1 MSQKLLR
8 ASAKRL
14 AMASFAVPVSFVA
27 MSPASAQ
34 TAQTSQ
40 VLPVTVVTAAR
51 YEQPIEDVVADITVI
66 DRAEIERY
74 GAGTINELL
83 SRLPGVQ
90 SLGFGSNRIF
100 IRGAEA
106 NMTAIYVDGI
116 RFATHDKG
124 SGNPP
129 LSLLNLAH
137 VQRIEL
143 LRGPVGGLYGSS
155 AMGGVIQIFTDGGSG
170 GKSANLGLG
179 SNGLKRMGFG
189 ISGDASPQLGY
200 RIGLQREISDGYAT
214 ELVRTSSSPSMPWRN
229 GSLNLGLDLNVDSSN
244 RVSYVLNAEER
255 DAESNPRWNTTQNT
269 RKQSSSVMS
278 GLRWNSQWTDNAQTE
293 VALSTTR
300 IGVQGNL
307 PERYHT
313 RLWDLSGSLQYK
325 LPTGVLSVGLE
336 RKLDGLNADLDTD
349 NAAIQKIRS
358 QNAAMLGWSAKLGSA
373 AVQLNLRK
381 DDDEIFGGHTSGGAM
396 LAYDLSE
403 NWAIGGGVSTG
414 FKAPTVEQ
422 LYGTYGSPA
431 LLPERSLSKELRL
444 SYTKGSS
451 SAQAVLHR
459 SDFRDMIQGQ
469 QANTNCAG
477 SGFCYS
483 NVQRTEVEGLSL
495 SGKTTVGVVTFAA
508 SWDGLRARNAVT
520 GKPLDYRA
528 DESAAIDVSGPI
540 GGWNVGGQWQA
551 VGERYRYSGGSK
563 LDGYAVLNLH
573 ATKVINKNWTLQARL
588 DNAADRDY
596 SGDGDSV
603 PPGRLW
609 FVGLKWQDR

>member
-1 MSQKLLR
+1 
-8 ASAKRL
+8 
-14 AMASFAVPVSFVA
+14 MAGFAVPVSIA
-27 MSPASAQ
+27 ALSPAL
-34 TAQTSQ
+34 AQTSQMPQ
-40 VLPVTVVTAAR
+40 VLPVTVVSAAR

-90 SLGFGSNRIF
+90 SLGVGSNRIF
-100 IRGAEA
+100 IRGAQA

-129 LSLLNLAH
+129 LSLLDLAH

-155 AMGGVIQIFTDGGSG
+155 AMGGVIQIFTDGGSV
-170 GKSANLGLG
+170 GKSAHIGLG
-179 SNGLKRMGFG
+179 SNGLKRVGLG
-189 ISGDASPQLGY
+189 ISGDVDPQLGY

-229 GSLNLGLDLNVDSSN
+229 GGLNLGLDLKLASGNK
-244 RVSYVLNAEER
+244 VSYVLNAQAR

-269 RKQSSSVMS
+269 RQQSSAVMS
-278 GLRWNSQWTDNAQTE
+278 GVRWQSQWSDNAQTQ

-325 LPTGVLSVGLE
+325 LSTGTLSVGLE
-336 RKLDGLNADLDTD
+336 RKLDALNSDLDTD
-349 NAAIQKIRS
+349 NAAIQKMRS
-358 QNAAMLGWSAKLGSA
+358 QNAAMLGWSGKMGKASA
-373 AVQLNLRK
+373 QINLRQ
-381 DDDEIFGGHTSGGAM
+381 DDDEIFGAHTSGGVM
-396 LAYDLSE
+396 FAYDLSQS
-403 NWAIGGGVSTG
+403 WSIGTGVSTG

-422 LYGTYGSPA
+422 LYGTYGSVA
-431 LLPERSLSKELRL
+431 LSPERSLSKELRL
-444 SYTKGSS
+444 RYTNGSS

-459 SDFRDMIQGQ
+459 NDFRDMIQGQ
-469 QANTNCAG
+469 QSNTNCAG
-477 SGFCYS
+477 LMFCYS
-483 NVQRTEVEGLSL
+483 NVQRAAVEGLSL
-495 SGKTTVGVVTFAA
+495 GGKTTVGVVTFAA

-528 DESAAIDVSGPI
+528 DEVANLDVSGPI

-551 VGERYRYSGGSK
+551 VGERYRYSGTSK
-563 LDGYAVLNLH
+563 LDGYALLNLH
-573 ATKVINKNWTLQARL
+573 ATKAINKNWTLQARL

-609 FVGLKWQDR
+609 FVGLRWQGQ